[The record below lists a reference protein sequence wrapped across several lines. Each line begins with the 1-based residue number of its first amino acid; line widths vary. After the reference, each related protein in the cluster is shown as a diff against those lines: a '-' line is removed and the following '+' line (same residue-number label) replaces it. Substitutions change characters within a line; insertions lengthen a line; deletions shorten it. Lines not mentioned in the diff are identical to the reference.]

1 MPASE
6 SEAYNQ
12 SVLLLLGTWEH
23 DPEVNWTIDHIDG
36 DLSVPG
42 VPIQFPNKVDA
53 IVRDRESATGNNIK
67 PWAQMLWQPATG
79 RQTNVGSNSGAN
91 RFEHRGTL
99 TLQINV
105 PAGEGLFLATALA
118 TMAGKAFKGKS
129 TAGGVFYKNPRTQNI
144 GKIQGGFVYRVD
156 FLTEFQFDEVT

>member
-6 SEAYNQ
+6 SQAYDQ
-12 SVLLLLGTWEH
+12 TVLQLLDFWEH
-23 DPEVNWTIDHIDG
+23 DPEESWTIDHVDG
-36 DLSVPG
+36 DLVIDG
-42 VPIQFPNKVDA
+42 VPIMFPNLVDSVA
-53 IVRDRESATGNNIK
+53 RERSEVTGNNIK

-79 RQTNVGSNSGAN
+79 RQTNVGRNSGAN
-91 RFEHRGTL
+91 RFEHTGTL

-105 PAGEGLFLATALA
+105 PAGDGLFMATALA

-129 TAGGVFYKNPRTQNI
+129 TSGGVFYKNPRTQVI
-144 GKIQGGFVYRVD
+144 GKIRGGFVFRVD

>member
-1 MPASE
+1 MPATE

-12 SVLLLLGTWEH
+12 CVLQLLTVWEH
-23 DPEVNWTIDHIDG
+23 VPANSWTINHIDG
-36 DLSVPG
+36 DLVIDG
-42 VPIQFPNKVDA
+42 VPIQFPNQVDA
-53 IVRDRESATGNNIK
+53 VVRDRESATGNNIA

-105 PAGEGLFLATALA
+105 PAGDGLFLATALA
-118 TMAGKAFKGKS
+118 TMAGNAFKGQS
-129 TAGGVFYKNPRTQNI
+129 TSGGVFFKNPRTQVI
-144 GKIQGGFVYRVD
+144 GKIQGGFVFRVD

>member
-23 DPEVNWTIDHIDG
+23 NPAVTWTIDHLDG
-36 DLSVPG
+36 DLVIDG
-42 VPIQFPNKVDA
+42 VPIQFPNQVDNV
-53 IVRDRESATGNNIK
+53 VRDRESATGDSIA

-79 RQTNVGSNSGAN
+79 RQTNVGSNAGAN

-105 PAGEGLFLATALA
+105 PAGEDLFMAMALA

-129 TAGGVFYKNPRTQNI
+129 TSGGVFYKNPRTQVI
-144 GKIQGGFVYRVD
+144 GKIRGGFVYRVD

>member
-1 MPASE
+1 MPATE

-12 SVLLLLGTWEH
+12 CVLQLLTVWEH
-23 DPEVNWTIDHIDG
+23 VPANSWTIDHIDG
-36 DLSVPG
+36 DLVIDG
-42 VPIQFPNKVDA
+42 VPIQFPNQVDA
-53 IVRDRESATGNNIK
+53 VVRDRESATGNNIA

-105 PAGEGLFLATALA
+105 PAGDGLFLATALA
-118 TMAGKAFKGKS
+118 TMAGNAFKGQS
-129 TAGGVFYKNPRTQNI
+129 TSGGVFFKNPRTQVI
-144 GKIQGGFVYRVD
+144 GKIQGGFVFRVD